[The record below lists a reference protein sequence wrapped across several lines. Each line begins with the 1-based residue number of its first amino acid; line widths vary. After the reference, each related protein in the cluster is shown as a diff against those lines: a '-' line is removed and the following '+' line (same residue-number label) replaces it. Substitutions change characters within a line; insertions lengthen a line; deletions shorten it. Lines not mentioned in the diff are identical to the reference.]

1 MIFIDT
7 SAFIAR
13 YVEHDQYH
21 AEAVD
26 HWRQLRQERRRCFTS
41 NFVLDETF
49 TLLARQTTYEFAA
62 TRAQQLLQSQALT
75 IWRPSPEDERAAVDL
90 FRKFADQKVSFTD
103 SVSFVLMRQHHL
115 SHVFTFDRHFALAGF
130 MSEPSVVAR

>member
-13 YVEHDQYH
+13 YVERDQYH
-21 AEAVD
+21 AEAVE
-26 HWRQLRQERRRCFTS
+26 HWRQLRQDRRRCFTS
-41 NFVLDETF
+41 NFVPDETF

-75 IWRPSPEDERAAVDL
+75 IWRPSLEDERAAV
-90 FRKFADQKVSFTD
+90 VSSGSSPT
-103 SVSFVLMRQHHL
+103 SR
-115 SHVFTFDRHFALAGF
+115 
-130 MSEPSVVAR
+130 